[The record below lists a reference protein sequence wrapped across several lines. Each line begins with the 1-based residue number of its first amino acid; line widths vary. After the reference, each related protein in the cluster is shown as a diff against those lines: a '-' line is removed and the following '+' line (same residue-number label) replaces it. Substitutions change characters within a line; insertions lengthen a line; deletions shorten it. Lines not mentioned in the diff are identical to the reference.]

1 MTRAEAVLLTAGRFI
16 AAGTYPQ
23 QCPAD
28 LKADEALLSEL
39 TDALRDQ
46 QGGPPCT

>member
-1 MTRAEAVLLTAGRFI
+1 MTRAEAILLTARRF
-16 AAGTYPQ
+16 AAGGTYPQ

-39 TDALRDQ
+39 AEAMSEE
-46 QGGPPCT
+46 GS